1 MVAEAKHST
10 PQKNCFFF
18 FVVAIILLHL
28 QRFYGVPR
36 EIEKK

>member
-10 PQKNCFFF
+10 PQKNCYF